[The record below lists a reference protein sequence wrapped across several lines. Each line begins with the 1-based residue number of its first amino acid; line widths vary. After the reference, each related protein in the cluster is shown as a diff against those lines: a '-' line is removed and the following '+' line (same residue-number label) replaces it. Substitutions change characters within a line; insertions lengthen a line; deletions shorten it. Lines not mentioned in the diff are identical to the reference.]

1 VSPPAYML
9 SRLTNWSLH
18 SITLLPPIITCL
30 LLYSPQNDRS
40 RDAEP
45 WGFLASLYYVQSPIL
60 ARRAVAKSR
69 VSVQPAQQQGL
80 CPGAQRHR
88 GQRRGARGRRRRERA
103 LAVMTRARA
112 AVGKPLD
119 TFLLARATIQM
130 KPDSC
135 DLGKLAHARGAS

>member
-1 VSPPAYML
+1 MSPPAYML

-60 ARRAVAKSR
+60 ARRAVASQEFPYSQLNNKGCAR
-69 VSVQPAQQQGL
+69 VRNG
-80 CPGAQRHR
+80 HH
-88 GQRRGARGRRRRERA
+88 GQRRGGKRAPEKGEGARCY
-103 LAVMTRARA
+103 
-112 AVGKPLD
+112 D
-119 TFLLARATIQM
+119 
-130 KPDSC
+130 
-135 DLGKLAHARGAS
+135 

>member
-1 VSPPAYML
+1 MSPPAYML

-80 CPGAQRHR
+80 CPGAQWAPRPKAG
-88 GQRRGARGRRRRERA
+88 GQEGAGEGRGRS
-103 LAVMTRARA
+103 
-112 AVGKPLD
+112 
-119 TFLLARATIQM
+119 LL
-130 KPDSC
+130 
-135 DLGKLAHARGAS
+135 